1 DIAYARKFDDVIAIS
16 QHGFDLHGFTAPG
29 NMKWFKGKLPDG
41 REVMLI
47 DTVGLVRRLPHTL
60 VDAFRSTLEEAA
72 FAAKGLNWRYITLRV
87 TKENLKTAF
96 DGMKA
101 MGFRGF
107 NLTMPHK
114 RAIIP
119 YLDELSEAAQIIGA
133 VNTVVCRDGRWLG
146 DNTDGKGFISA
157 LELDG
162 ISPKAKNITILG
174 AGGAARAI
182 AVECALAGADAIRI
196 INRSRDNGEQL
207 VQLLNEKTAA
217 KAEYLPWDGT
227 VTIPEDTQILIN
239 ATCVGL
245 HPNIDE
251 KPDIDYTTVS
261 AQMVVCDVVFNPV
274 EPKFLQEAK
283 KRGAKTVSGI
293 GMLVQQGA
301 LGFTLWTG
309 ETAPTNE
316 MYRTLASEFGA

>member
-1 DIAYARKFDDVIAIS
+1 MEKNYRAE
-16 QHGFDLHGFTAPG
+16 LTACLGDPVDG
-29 NMKWFKGKLPDG
+29 NPSG
-41 REVMLI
+41 VM
-47 DTVGLVRRLPHTL
+47 
-60 VDAFRSTLEEAA
+60 EEAA
-72 FAAKGLNWRYITLRV
+72 FAAKELNWRYITLRV
-87 TKENLKTAF
+87 TKENLKSAF
-96 DGMKA
+96 DGLKA

-146 DNTDGKGFISA
+146 DNTDGKGFIAA
-157 LELDG
+157 LALDSV
-162 ISPKAKNITILG
+162 SPMGKTVTILG

-182 AVECALAGADAIRI
+182 AVECALAGAKTIRI
-196 INRSRDNGEQL
+196 INRSRENGEQL
-207 VQLLNEKTAA
+207 VQLLQEKTN
-217 KAEYLPWDGT
+217 AEAQYLPWDGT
-227 VTIPEDTQILIN
+227 ASLPADTQILVN

-245 HPNIDE
+245 HPNGDE
-251 KPDIDYTTVS
+251 KPDIDYSGITEH
-261 AQMVVCDVVFNPV
+261 MVVSDVVFNPV

-283 KRGAKTVSGI
+283 QRGAKTVSGI

-309 ETAPTNE
+309 EDAPVDA
-316 MYRTLASEFGA
+316 MYRVLAAEFGA